1 MIKQLVEQDSFSPWF
16 TKLFQTRPVFVK
28 NCKKKNSPDWFQQ
41 ANVSFR
47 QTKFENL
54 GEFVTILTNI
64 T

>member
-1 MIKQLVEQDSFSPWF
+1 MVYKIVPNQTSFRK
-16 TKLFQTRPVFVK
+16 KLQ
-28 NCKKKNSPDWFQQ
+28 KKNSPGWFQQ